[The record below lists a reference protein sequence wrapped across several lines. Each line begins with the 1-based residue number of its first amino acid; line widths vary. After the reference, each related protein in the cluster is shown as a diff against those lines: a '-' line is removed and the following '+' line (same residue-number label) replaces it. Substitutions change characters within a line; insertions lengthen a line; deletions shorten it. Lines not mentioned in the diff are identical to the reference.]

1 MAEGVLFNI
10 AEGLIEKLGSHAFQ
24 EIGLIWG
31 VKDEL
36 EKLQEIV
43 TRLQAVLLDAEQKQA
58 NHEVKQWLQS
68 VEDVVY
74 DADDVLDAFDCEAR
88 RRQMVPRNNKIANQV
103 CIFFSS
109 SNQLA
114 FRLKIGHKIKQIKER
129 LNEIAT
135 LRNFHLEERFEERQL
150 ITRERETY
158 SFVPMDKIIGRDE
171 DKREVIQ
178 LLLDPI
184 SKENVSTISIVGFG
198 GLGKTALAQ
207 LVFNDEVVQK
217 HFELKMWIC
226 VSDVFELSV
235 IVKKIIE
242 SATNKTPDQNLSIE
256 QLQKNLREKIDGKR
270 YLLVL
275 DDVWNEDGE
284 KWLSLK
290 DLLMGG
296 AKGSRIL
303 ISTRSQRVA
312 EVSDTA
318 KPYTLR
324 GLDEKQSWSLFKKM
338 AFKEEKEP
346 ESVKIK
352 DIAEEIARKCG
363 GVPLAIRLVGR
374 MLYGKHEESDWL
386 AFKNNKLSKISREEN
401 KILPTLKLSYDALP
415 SHLKH
420 CFAYCSLFPPDY
432 KIDVEELV
440 KFWMAQGFINSS
452 DENECLEDIG
462 YGYFKEL
469 LWRSFF
475 QEETKDDFGMIKS
488 CKMHDLMNELAISV
502 SGTLSTIIDQNR
514 ANFDEK
520 YRHVSLNFRV
530 FLSEWK
536 IPSSLLKANKIRSFL
551 FLRRLFW
558 STVDNGLSDLFCN
571 TICSNFKSL
580 RMLSLNELGLR
591 RVPKCLSKMKQLRYL
606 NLGDNNMT
614 RLPNWVVKLQN
625 LQTLDLSGCSD
636 LEELPRDLKNMINLR
651 HLMLTGCHSLSH
663 MPCGLGEL
671 MCLRTLD
678 RFVLSR
684 RQDKDSA
691 GLGELKK
698 LKELRGRLVIE
709 NLRHGKDVSESNV
722 ANIMNEKR
730 HLASLTLQW
739 IYEDE
744 VNMDD
749 DEMSLEALQPHS
761 NLKELVVIYYGGVKF
776 ASWLSLLNNIVNLE
790 LYDLNRCQYLP
801 PLDHLPCLKLLRF
814 QGLSNLEYISDEGW
828 GGSDAS
834 SSTSTLPFFP
844 SLEELILVDC
854 PNLKGWWRPTGRR
867 DQHQSFPRLSTLQIR
882 DCPFLTSMPLYP
894 SLDKELTL
902 QNTSL
907 KPFQETMM
915 MKMNEDDNH
924 MSTFDAEH
932 SICSSLFLLLSPCF
946 GFRAASNISSSS
958 FSPLSK
964 LKSLHIGTSDKEI
977 QGGVSEG
984 IGKLTSLESLSIEN
998 SPNLASLP
1006 QGILG
1011 GLISLQEFKL
1021 EYCSNLASLPDA
1033 IGWGSSLQSL
1043 TIRNCDNL
1051 ISLPQGIGNL
1061 ESLHDF
1067 KIDGCNNFTS
1077 FPESIGNLKSL
1088 ETFQIWILP
1097 NLTSLPEGIGNLAS
1111 LRELTVYYCEN
1122 LTSLPEGIGNLASLR
1137 ELTVDFCKNLTS
1149 LPEGIGNLASLRELW
1164 VHNCEN
1170 LTSLPEGIGNLAS
1183 LRELRVAYCENLTSL
1198 PEGIGNL
1205 ASLRELRVLS
1215 CKNLTSLPERMRR
1228 LTSLNTLTLH
1238 YCSTLLR
1245 KRCKK
1250 ETGEDWPK
1258 IAHIPNLDIW
1268 PPIEED
1274 SEPEDNL
1281 EGGGKILSAFKTLLP
1296 CN

>member
-1 MAEGVLFNI
+1 MAERVLFNI
-10 AEGLIEKLGSHAFQ
+10 TEGIIRSLGSHAFQ

-31 VKDEL
+31 VRDEL
-36 EKLQEIV
+36 QMLQQIV
-43 TRLQAVLLDAEQKQA
+43 TQVKAVLLNAEQKQA
-58 NHEVKQWLQS
+58 NNQVKVWLQS
-68 VEDVVY
+68 LEDVVY
-74 DADDVLDAFDCEAR
+74 DADDVLDVFYCEAQ
-88 RRQMVPRNNKIANQV
+88 RRQLVPGKNKISNQV

-114 FRLKIGHKIKQIKER
+114 FRRKIGRKIKHIKER
-129 LNEIAT
+129 LNVIAS
-135 LRNFHLEERFEERQL
+135 LRTNFHLEERFEETQL
-150 ITRERETY
+150 ITRERETS
-158 SFVPMDKIIGRDE
+158 SFVRVENIIGRDE
-171 DKREVIQ
+171 DKKAVVQ

-184 SKENVSTISIVGFG
+184 SKENVSTISIVGLG

-217 HFELKMWIC
+217 HFVLKMWIC

-242 SATNKTPDQNLSIE
+242 SATNKTPDQNLGME
-256 QLQKNLREKIDGKR
+256 RLQKNLREKIDGKR

-303 ISTRSQRVA
+303 ITTRSQRVA

-324 GLDEKQSWSLFKKM
+324 GLDEQQSWSLFKKM

-346 ESVKIK
+346 ENAEIK

-374 MLYGKHEESDWL
+374 MLYGKHEEGDWL
-386 AFKNNKLSKISREEN
+386 AFKNNKLSQISQKDN
-401 KILPTLKLSYDALP
+401 KILPTLKLSYDVLP

-432 KIDVEELV
+432 EIDVEELV
-440 KFWMAQGFINSS
+440 KLWMAQGFIKSS
-452 DENECLEDIG
+452 NQNECPEDIG

-475 QEETKDDFGMIKS
+475 QEETKGEFGMIKS

-502 SGTLSTIIDQNR
+502 SGSVSTIIDENR
-514 ANFDEK
+514 ENFDEK

-530 FLSEWK
+530 YLSEWK

-551 FLRRLFW
+551 FLRQVSW
-558 STVDNGLSDLFCN
+558 LSIDEKGISELFCN

-580 RMLSLNELGLR
+580 RMLSLNGLGLR
-591 RVPKCLSKMKQLRYL
+591 RVPKCLSKMKQLRCL
-606 NLGDNNMT
+606 NLGYSGMK

-625 LQTLDLSGCSD
+625 LQTLDLSGCRD

-651 HLMLTGCHSLSH
+651 HLMLRGCHSLSH

-671 MCLRTLD
+671 MCLRTLN

-698 LKELRGRLVIE
+698 LKELRGQLWIS

-739 IYEDE
+739 IDEDE

-761 NLKELVVIYYGGVKF
+761 NLKELVVVGYGGVKF

-932 SICSSLFLLLSPCF
+932 SICSSLFLPPRF
-946 GFRAASNISSSS
+946 GFRAASNISSSSSS

-964 LKSLHIGTSDKEI
+964 LKSLQIETSDDKEI

-984 IGKLTSLESLSIEN
+984 IGKLTSLESLWIRN

-1011 GLISLQEFKL
+1011 GLISLQQFYL
-1021 EYCSNLASLPDA
+1021 SQCPNLASLLEA
-1033 IGWGSSLQSL
+1033 IGWGSSLQRL
-1043 TIRNCDNL
+1043 TITNCSKLTSLPEGIGKLSSLQNLEIWNCDNL

-1067 KIDGCNNFTS
+1067 KIAGCNNFTS

-1088 ETFQIWILP
+1088 ETFQIQYLP

-1111 LRELTVYYCEN
+1111 LRELTV
-1122 LTSLPEGIGNLASLR
+1122 
-1137 ELTVDFCKNLTS
+1137 D
-1149 LPEGIGNLASLRELW
+1149 
-1164 VHNCEN
+1164 NCEN
-1170 LTSLPEGIGNLAS
+1170 LTSLPEG
-1183 LRELRVAYCENLTSL
+1183 
-1198 PEGIGNL
+1198 
-1205 ASLRELRVLS
+1205 
-1215 CKNLTSLPERMRR
+1215 MRR
-1228 LTSLNTLTLH
+1228 LTSLNTLTLRC
-1238 YCSTLLR
+1238 CSTLLR

-1258 IAHIPNLDIW
+1258 IAHIPNFRIW
-1268 PPIEED
+1268 D
-1274 SEPEDNL
+1274 SEP
-1281 EGGGKILSAFKTLLP
+1281 GVGGKILSAFKTLMP

>member
-1 MAEGVLFNI
+1 MAERVLFNI
-10 AEGLIEKLGSHAFQ
+10 TEGIIGSLGSHAFQ

-31 VKDEL
+31 VRDEL
-36 EKLQEIV
+36 QMLQQIV
-43 TRLQAVLLDAEQKQA
+43 TQVKAVLLDAEQKQA
-58 NHEVKQWLQS
+58 NNQVKVWLQS
-68 VEDVVY
+68 LEDVVY
-74 DADDVLDAFDCEAR
+74 DADDVLDVFYCEAQ
-88 RRQMVPRNNKIANQV
+88 RRQMVPGNNKISNQV

-114 FRLKIGHKIKQIKER
+114 FRRKIGRKIKHIKER
-129 LNEIAT
+129 LNVIAS
-135 LRNFHLEERFEERQL
+135 LRTNFHLEERFEETQV
-150 ITRERETY
+150 ITRERETS
-158 SFVPMDKIIGRDE
+158 SFVRVENIIGRDE
-171 DKREVIQ
+171 DKKAVVQ

-184 SKENVSTISIVGFG
+184 SKENVSTVSIVGLG

-217 HFELKMWIC
+217 HFVLKMWIC

-242 SATNKTPDQNLSIE
+242 SATNKTPDQNLGME
-256 QLQKNLREKIDGKR
+256 RLQKNLREKIDGKR

-303 ISTRSQRVA
+303 ITTRSQRVA

-346 ESVKIK
+346 ENAEIK

-374 MLYGKHEESDWL
+374 MLYGKHEEGDWL
-386 AFKNNKLSKISREEN
+386 AFKNNKLSQISQKDN
-401 KILPTLKLSYDALP
+401 KILPTLKLSYDVLP

-432 KIDVEELV
+432 EIDVEGLV
-440 KFWMAQGFINSS
+440 KLWMAQGFIKSS
-452 DENECLEDIG
+452 NQNECLEDIG

-475 QEETKDDFGMIKS
+475 QEETKGEFGMIIS

-502 SGTLSTIIDQNR
+502 SGTVSTIIDRNR
-514 ANFDEK
+514 ENFDEK
-520 YRHVSLNFRV
+520 YRHVSLNFDV
-530 FLSEWK
+530 DLSKWK

-551 FLRRLFW
+551 FLWRARF
-558 STVDNGLSDLFCN
+558 STDETLSELFCN
-571 TICSNFKSL
+571 TICLNFKSL
-580 RMLSLNELGLR
+580 RMLSLYGLELT

-606 NLGDNNMT
+606 NLGRNKMK

-625 LQTLDLSGCSD
+625 LQTLGLSDCSD

-651 HLMLTGCHSLSH
+651 HLMLRNCFRLNH

-671 MCLRTLD
+671 MCLRTLN
-678 RFVLSR
+678 RFALSR

-698 LKELRGRLVIE
+698 LNELRGELEISY
-709 NLRHGKDVSESNV
+709 LRHGKDVSESNV
-722 ANIMNEKR
+722 ANIMNGKR

-739 IYEDE
+739 SYEGNE

-761 NLKELVVIYYGGVKF
+761 NLKELVVWFYGGVKF
-776 ASWLSLLNNIVNLE
+776 ASWLSLLKNIVNLQ
-790 LYDLNRCQYLP
+790 LHYLNRCQYLP
-801 PLDHLPCLKLLRF
+801 LLDDLPCLKLLRF
-814 QGLSNLEYISDEGW
+814 EGLSNLEYISDEDW

-844 SLEELILVDC
+844 SLEELNLYDC
-854 PNLKGWWRPTGRR
+854 RNLKGWWSPAGRR
-867 DQHQSFPRLSTLQIR
+867 DQHQSFPRLSTLKIK
-882 DCPFLTSMPLYP
+882 DCPGLTSMPLYP

-902 QNTSL
+902 KNTSW

-924 MSTFDAEH
+924 
-932 SICSSLFLLLSPCF
+932 I
-946 GFRAASNISSSS
+946 AASNISSSSSS

-1021 EYCSNLASLPDA
+1021 QYCSNLASLPEA
-1033 IGWGSSLQSL
+1033 IGWGSSLKSL
-1043 TIRNCDNL
+1043 TILYCDNL
-1051 ISLPQGIGNL
+1051 I
-1061 ESLHDF
+1061 
-1067 KIDGCNNFTS
+1067 
-1077 FPESIGNLKSL
+1077 
-1088 ETFQIWILP
+1088 
-1097 NLTSLPEGIGNLAS
+1097 SLPEGIGNLAS
-1111 LRELTVYYCEN
+1111 LRELIIYSCEN
-1122 LTSLPEGIGNLASLR
+1122 LTSLPEG
-1137 ELTVDFCKNLTS
+1137 
-1149 LPEGIGNLASLRELW
+1149 
-1164 VHNCEN
+1164 
-1170 LTSLPEGIGNLAS
+1170 
-1183 LRELRVAYCENLTSL
+1183 
-1198 PEGIGNL
+1198 
-1205 ASLRELRVLS
+1205 
-1215 CKNLTSLPERMRR
+1215 MRR
-1228 LTSLNTLTLH
+1228 LTSLNTLVLSD
-1238 YCSTLLR
+1238 CSTILE

-1268 PPIEED
+1268 ARIEED
-1274 SEPEDNL
+1274 SEP
-1281 EGGGKILSAFKTLLP
+1281 GVGGKMLSAFKTLMP